1 MDKPLYGTVTNSSL
15 KKLGQGQQSVF
26 ESYNTV
32 KTKSLKSVES
42 CLHREYVF
50 YYNDSLFLIPLNL
63 FLYEQREIRRKCNCC
78 GENWLWLCMFFL
90 ILCDCSS
97 CSSLGASATFVE
109 AASREV

>member
-50 YYNDSLFLIPLNL
+50 LL
-63 FLYEQREIRRKCNCC
+63 
-78 GENWLWLCMFFL
+78 
-90 ILCDCSS
+90 
-97 CSSLGASATFVE
+97 
-109 AASREV
+109 